1 MVAVGILMDMRFGWQ
16 ESIGWL
22 SYAMVLSLWPG
33 AVQQ

>member
-1 MVAVGILMDMRFGWQ
+1 LDSDGYALSMAGVHLR
-16 ESIGWL
+16 L